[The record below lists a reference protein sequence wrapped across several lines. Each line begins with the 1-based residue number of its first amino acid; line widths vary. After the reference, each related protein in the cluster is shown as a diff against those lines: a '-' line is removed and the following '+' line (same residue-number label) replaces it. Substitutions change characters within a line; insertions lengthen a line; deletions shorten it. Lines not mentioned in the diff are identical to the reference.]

1 MSAMFGGCAS
11 LATIYC
17 NDDWSKGQVEAGENR
32 FMGCTMLNGTQ
43 ADFDDAKTG
52 IEMANPTT
60 GYFTR

>member
-1 MSAMFGGCAS
+1 MLGMFFCCES
-11 LATIYC
+11 LVTIFC

-32 FMGCTMLNGTQ
+32 FMGCTMLKGTQ
-43 ADFDDAKTG
+43 TDSDDTKTG